1 MKVKSCKNDIIWT
14 EIESLEL
21 LLGVNF
27 GILLNRIVRLELQV
41 NYWGGDL
48 RKLGRRYRRACDR
61 QREVSKDYCS
71 GPLGLSFCPLK
82 RQAASTSKSY

>member
-48 RKLGRRYRRACDR
+48 RKLGRRYREHVIGKEKSVRIIVLAHWGS
-61 QREVSKDYCS
+61 VS
-71 GPLGLSFCPLK
+71 
-82 RQAASTSKSY
+82 AH